1 MGCGIT
7 RTLTDGTYSYIYG
20 TDIVPSTHKFI
31 GMKVA
36 RVPLGLTGALSH
48 WQYWNGTTW
57 LAGSLNAVPMGSSNL
72 FTGVIPQPG
81 RPGYESVIKAGGGSA
96 VTIDVSYACSPQ
108 GPWSVPPIPVY
119 TVPGVKTYP
128 NEIAYT
134 PTFHPELS
142 GTGGLVISFS
152 INSLN
157 GLNALKQN
165 IHQYQPRFLLLG

>member
-1 MGCGIT
+1 
-7 RTLTDGTYSYIYG
+7 
-20 TDIVPSTHKFI
+20 
-31 GMKVA
+31 MKVA
-36 RVPLGLTGALSH
+36 RVPLGLTRTLSA

-57 LAGSLNAVPMGSSNL
+57 LGGYANSVPIKSAYL

-81 RPGYESVIKAGGGSA
+81 GTGYESVLKAGGGSVA
-96 VTIDVSYACSPQ
+96 TTIDVSYACSPQ
-108 GPWSVPPIPVY
+108 GPWSVPPVPVY
-119 TVPGVKTYP
+119 TVPEVTQYP

-142 GTGGLVISFS
+142 GTSGLVISYS
-152 INSLN
+152 VNSLN